1 MTKSQDMIMI
11 GKQTLIIIKKNLYK
25 ENKLL
30 KEAKSKLVQTVQ
42 YNIDRSINNNLSKFH
57 C

>member
-30 KEAKSKLVQTVQ
+30 KEAKSKLVQTIV
-42 YNIDRSINNNLSKFH
+42 
-57 C
+57 

>member
-11 GKQTLIIIKKNLYK
+11 GKQTLIIIKTIFKK
-25 ENKLL
+25 EKKLL

-42 YNIDRSINNNLSKFH
+42 YNWSYR
-57 C
+57 

>member
-11 GKQTLIIIKKNLYK
+11 GKQTLIIIKTIYKKN
-25 ENKLL
+25 EIAERN
-30 KEAKSKLVQTVQ
+30 
-42 YNIDRSINNNLSKFH
+42 